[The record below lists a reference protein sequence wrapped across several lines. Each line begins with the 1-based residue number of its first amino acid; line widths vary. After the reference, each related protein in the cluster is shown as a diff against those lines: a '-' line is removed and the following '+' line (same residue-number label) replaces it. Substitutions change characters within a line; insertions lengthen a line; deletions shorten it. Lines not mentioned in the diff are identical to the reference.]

1 VGAKVIGFLLAI
13 PGRLK
18 LWGLAIGAGAIAL
31 ASIWLGGR
39 KAGKTAAKIDKLQDE
54 VEAHERITNAN
65 TGTGLSDDQRIKRLR
80 DYTKRHGD

>member
-1 VGAKVIGFLLAI
+1 MIGFLLSI

-39 KAGKTAAKIDKLQDE
+39 KSGQTAAKIDKLQDE

-65 TGTGLSDDQRIKRLR
+65 TGAGLSDDQRIERLHQ
-80 DYTKRHGD
+80 YAKRHGD

>member
-1 VGAKVIGFLLAI
+1 MIGFLLAI

-18 LWGLAIGAGAIAL
+18 LWGLAVAGVAIAL

-65 TGTGLSDDQRIKRLR
+65 TGTGLSDDQRIKRLH
-80 DYTKRHGD
+80 DYAKRHGN